1 MQNISAAATLLVC
14 VSVTGSVCLYNE
26 NQDSDFGIEN
36 CEAVM
41 DLKYV
46 ALTTGFG
53 GSCLRDEMLHGPE
66 SFTSLVLF
74 MIHDNA
80 LLPDINEVGDKE
92 SCIKSQS

>member
-1 MQNISAAATLLVC
+1 
-14 VSVTGSVCLYNE
+14 
-26 NQDSDFGIEN
+26 
-36 CEAVM
+36 M

-74 MIHDNA
+74 MVHDNA
-80 LLPDINEVGDKE
+80 LLPDIN
-92 SCIKSQS
+92 

>member
-1 MQNISAAATLLVC
+1 MQNISTTATLLVC
-14 VSVTGSVCLYNE
+14 VSVTVCLSVCVCNE

-36 CEAVM
+36 CEVVM

-66 SFTSLVLF
+66 CFTSLVLF
-74 MIHDNA
+74 MIHDNT
-80 LLPDINEVGDKE
+80 LLPDMN
-92 SCIKSQS
+92 

>member
-1 MQNISAAATLLVC
+1 MQNISASAKLLVC
-14 VSVTGSVCLYNE
+14 ASVTVCLSACLCNE
-26 NQDSDFGIEN
+26 NQGSDFGIEN
-36 CEAVM
+36 CGAVM

-74 MIHDNA
+74 MVHDNA
-80 LLPDINEVGDKE
+80 LLPDIN
-92 SCIKSQS
+92 